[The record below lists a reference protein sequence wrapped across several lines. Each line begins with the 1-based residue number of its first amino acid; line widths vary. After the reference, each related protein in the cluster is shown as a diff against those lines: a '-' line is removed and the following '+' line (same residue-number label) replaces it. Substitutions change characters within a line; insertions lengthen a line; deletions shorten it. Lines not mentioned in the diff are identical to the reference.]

1 MLNVKLVRQ
10 KMKEMNISNKKLAE
24 VLGVHYGTISNWFCY
39 FRVPTLSHVIAI
51 CKILDLNIDD
61 VVVGIAE

>member
-24 VLGVHYGTISNWFCY
+24 VLGVHYGTVNNWFRY
-39 FRVPTLSHVIAI
+39 FRTPTLAHVVAI
-51 CKILDLNIDD
+51 CKILNLNIDD